1 MARHTEYNLI
11 KQQKKHV
18 KALREEWRSNQHKQ
32 KMTCD
37 DVNSDGVFTLLG
49 SWLRKAASVI
59 AGVLKDLET
68 NHILC
73 PVYRT

>member
-1 MARHTEYNLI
+1 
-11 KQQKKHV
+11 
-18 KALREEWRSNQHKQ
+18 
-32 KMTCD
+32 MTCD
-37 DVNSDGVFTLLG
+37 DVNGDGVFTLLG

-59 AGVLKDLET
+59 ARVLKDLET